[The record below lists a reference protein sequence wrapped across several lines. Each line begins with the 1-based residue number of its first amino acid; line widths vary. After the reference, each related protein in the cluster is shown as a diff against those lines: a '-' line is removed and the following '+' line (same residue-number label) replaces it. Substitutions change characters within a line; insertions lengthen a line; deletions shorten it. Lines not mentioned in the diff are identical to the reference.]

1 MVNLLYS
8 LFCCNLYLAV
18 ITNAHLIKRVLSWRY
33 IIFFFFFVFFQA
45 CAPRYVFHTE
55 NPRKAERVEPIGTCF
70 MAKNEMTEFIEYS
83 PCRTSKFNFFP
94 FSGAK
99 NGQA

>member
-1 MVNLLYS
+1 MS
-8 LFCCNLYLAV
+8 LR
-18 ITNAHLIKRVLSWRY
+18 HY
-33 IIFFFFFVFFQA
+33 IIIFDSFILQA

-83 PCRTSKFNFFP
+83 PCRTSKFFI
-94 FSGAK
+94 FSTIILLFLKEGNTK
-99 NGQA
+99 IEFL